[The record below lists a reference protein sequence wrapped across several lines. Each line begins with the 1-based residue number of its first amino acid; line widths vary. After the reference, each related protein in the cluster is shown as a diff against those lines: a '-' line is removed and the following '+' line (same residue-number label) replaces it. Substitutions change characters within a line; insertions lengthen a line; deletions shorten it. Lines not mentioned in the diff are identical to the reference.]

1 MIWYT
6 EINGTKI
13 TITGSNDEYEMW
25 LSNRKKDI
33 IKKNI
38 KDLKYNNYE
47 PVENSI

>member
-13 TITGSNDEYEMW
+13 TITGSNEEYEIW
-25 LSNRKKDI
+25 LSNRKKS
-33 IKKNI
+33 KKQLNENI
-38 KDLKYNNYE
+38 KYNNYE